1 MADEPKSGGPAR
13 PAAYDPARDL
23 AIHIEDLQK
32 TIAIATALSKSRRKV
47 DLAGL
52 EHAIGVLCAKT
63 LDLMP
68 DEGRTLR
75 PALIEFVRALDGLI
89 AVTPPK

>member
-1 MADEPKSGGPAR
+1 M
-13 PAAYDPARDL
+13 
-23 AIHIEDLQK
+23 
-32 TIAIATALSKSRRKV
+32 
-47 DLAGL
+47 
-52 EHAIGVLCAKT
+52 LCAKT

-68 DEGRTLR
+68 DEGRMLR